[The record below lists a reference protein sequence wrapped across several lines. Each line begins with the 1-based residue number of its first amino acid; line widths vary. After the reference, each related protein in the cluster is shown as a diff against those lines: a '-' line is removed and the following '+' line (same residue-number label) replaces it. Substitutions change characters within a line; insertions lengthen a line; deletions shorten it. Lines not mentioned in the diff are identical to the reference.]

1 MTDAENVV
9 VEDSEQIIKVL
20 EWYRL
25 GADFADA
32 FHLAASGHA
41 VMHTFDRGF
50 CKAAREAGVTPEIQI
65 LDVKH

>member
-1 MTDAENVV
+1 VTDAENVV